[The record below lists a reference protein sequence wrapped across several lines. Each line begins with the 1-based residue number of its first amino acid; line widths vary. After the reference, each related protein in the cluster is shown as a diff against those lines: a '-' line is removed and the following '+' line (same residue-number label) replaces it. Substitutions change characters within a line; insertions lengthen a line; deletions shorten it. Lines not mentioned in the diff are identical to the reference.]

1 MPYNSATAHKN
12 RRRRRPRRRIPRL
25 PTEICEEIISYVD
38 NRETLW
44 ACSLVCRSWLP
55 RSRLQLYRSA
65 RVGRERIH
73 KFLDIIVMHPHL
85 GVNVKQLDLG
95 HYDDDADNVDDDST
109 DIYQF
114 FSDIIPL
121 LPKITSLRYNYV
133 PIPYL
138 HLPLF
143 SSGLLSLT
151 SLSLVGIKADSF
163 GDFVRFVS
171 FHKHLKELT
180 MNGCSWE
187 RSSVHHYSFGVRWG
201 RDLQK
206 LSFYDCEYQR
216 CLEIKKVEFSEE
228 PVVPFNADHLA
239 IQWATTMKAIQL
251 DFDSAKADDATEV
264 VVSSLTAYIRFCP
277 NLHTVKLYISGDTL
291 WVLRQ
296 LPAVLSGLVSL
307 RCITFW
313 FGFWKAEVILLGDN
327 EKTWTTLD
335 EDLGDS
341 AKFRSLEYVEVLCG
355 VSGGKELPPG
365 WENDTGSIEDAE
377 SNSGREPDGEDAEV
391 ECREECSSSAIE
403 KLSGEKGKQRQEIP
417 WGAELTSNDL
427 TSLHHAMDRVAY
439 FHRRQKPLT
448 DIFPRLSKRGVL
460 WCAINRYYP
469 IPPLLHITASNL
481 VGVKSP
487 NWRPRYR
494 ESMYLQDLDYS

>member
-1 MPYNSATAHKN
+1 M
-12 RRRRRPRRRIPRL
+12 
-25 PTEICEEIISYVD
+25 
-38 NRETLW
+38 
-44 ACSLVCRSWLP
+44 
-55 RSRLQLYRSA
+55 
-65 RVGRERIH
+65 
-73 KFLDIIVMHPHL
+73 IVMYPHL

-95 HYDDDADNVDDDST
+95 EWRGDST
-109 DIYQF
+109 DIYRF
-114 FSDIIPL
+114 FSDVIPL
-121 LPKITSLRYNYV
+121 LPKITSLRYEWV

-151 SLSLVGIKADSF
+151 SLTLRGINADSF

-180 MNGCSWE
+180 IDECLWE

-206 LSFYDCEYQR
+206 LSLSACEYRQVFDVLHWLGR
-216 CLEIKKVEFSEE
+216 SNSPCYIQCLEIRDVKFSAET
-228 PVVPFNADHLA
+228 VVPLNVDHLA

-251 DFDSAKADDATEV
+251 DFDSTIAKAGDATEV

-307 RCITFW
+307 RRITFW
-313 FGFWKAEVILLGDN
+313 FGLVEEVEVILLDDN
-327 EKTWTTLD
+327 AKTWTTLD

-341 AKFRSLEYVEVLCG
+341 AKFRSLEYVEVLCAG
-355 VSGGKELPPG
+355 SGQKEVPS
-365 WENDTGSIEDAE
+365 WWDNDTGSIEDAE
-377 SNSGREPDGEDAEV
+377 SNSGREPNGEEG
-391 ECREECSSSAIE
+391 ETESREECSSTAIDS
-403 KLSGEKGKQRQEIP
+403 LRGEKGKQRRGIP
-417 WGAELTSNDL
+417 WGAELTSDRLANL
-427 TSLHHAMDRVAY
+427 RRTMNRVAY

-460 WCAINRYYP
+460 WCSIGGDHV
-469 IPPLLHITASNL
+469 LHVTASNL
-481 VGVKSP
+481 VGMKSR
-487 NWRPRYR
+487 NWRPRYHK
-494 ESMYLQDLDYS
+494 SLFLQALDYS